1 MIVFYLYSL
10 FMQNIPPDFLQSVIK
25 YGYLI
30 IFVLVFLQEVGFPNP
45 IPNELV
51 MVFSGY
57 LGYTGMLKIPLVILV
72 ALFGDLLGSGI
83 LYAVFFFFGKT
94 IMAHKPRW
102 LPISQ
107 KKIDKLS
114 MKFKKQGLTAVIIGR
129 LSPFIR
135 GYVSVLMGLMNFPA
149 KKYVWVLCGTA
160 VFWAFFYVMTGFLI
174 GPYWKLV
181 STYKAYWMLL
191 PVFMLLLI
199 GLLLGI
205 KKVFVRL
212 QTNKL
217 K

>member
-1 MIVFYLYSL
+1 
-10 FMQNIPPDFLQSVIK
+10 MQNIPPDFLQSVIK

-30 IFVLVFLQEVGFPNP
+30 IILLVFLQEVGFPNP

-57 LGYTGMLKIPLVILV
+57 LCYTGMLKVPFVILV
-72 ALFGDLLGSGI
+72 ALLGDLLGSGI
-83 LYAVFFFFGKT
+83 LYAVFYFFGKK
-94 IMAHKPRW
+94 IMKKKPRW

-107 KKIDKLS
+107 KKIDKLAA
-114 MKFKKQGLTAVIIGR
+114 KFQKQGISAVIIGR

-135 GYVSVLMGLMNFPA
+135 GYVSVLMGIMNYPA
-149 KKYVWVLCGTA
+149 KKYSWILVGTA
-160 VFWAFFYVMTGFLI
+160 IFWACFYVLTGYLI

-199 GLLLGI
+199 GLLLGLR
-205 KKVFVRL
+205 KVFARL
-212 QTNKL
+212 QTKKN
-217 K
+217 

>member
-1 MIVFYLYSL
+1 
-10 FMQNIPPDFLQSVIK
+10 MQNIPPDFLQSVIK

-30 IFVLVFLQEVGFPNP
+30 IILLVFLQEVGFPNP

-57 LGYTGMLKIPLVILV
+57 LCYTGMLKVPFVILV
-72 ALFGDLLGSGI
+72 ALLGDLLGSGI
-83 LYAVFFFFGKT
+83 LYAVFYYFGKK
-94 IMAHKPRW
+94 IMKKKPRW

-107 KKIDKLS
+107 KKIDKLAA
-114 MKFKKQGLTAVIIGR
+114 KFQKQGISAVIIGR

-135 GYVSVLMGLMNFPA
+135 GYVSVLMGLMNYPA
-149 KKYVWVLCGTA
+149 KKYSWILVGTA
-160 VFWAFFYVMTGFLI
+160 IFWACFYVLTGYLI

-199 GLLLGI
+199 VLLLGLR
-205 KKVFVRL
+205 KVFVRL
-212 QTNKL
+212 QTKKIN
-217 K
+217 

>member
-1 MIVFYLYSL
+1 
-10 FMQNIPPDFLQSVIK
+10 MQNIPPDFLQSVIK

-30 IFVLVFLQEVGFPNP
+30 IILLVFLQEVGFPNP

-57 LGYTGMLKIPLVILV
+57 LCYTGMLKLPFVILV
-72 ALFGDLLGSGI
+72 ALLGDLLGSGI
-83 LYAVFFFFGKT
+83 LYAVFFFFGKK
-94 IMAHKPRW
+94 IMKKKPRW

-107 KKIDKLS
+107 KKIDKLAA
-114 MKFKKQGLTAVIIGR
+114 KFQKQGISAVIIGR

-135 GYVSVLMGLMNFPA
+135 GYVSVLMGLMNYPA
-149 KKYVWVLCGTA
+149 KKYLWILVGTA
-160 VFWAFFYVMTGFLI
+160 IFWACFYVLTGYLI

-199 GLLLGI
+199 GLLLGLR
-205 KKVFVRL
+205 KVFARL
-212 QTNKL
+212 QTK
-217 K
+217 KIM

>member
-1 MIVFYLYSL
+1 
-10 FMQNIPPDFLQSVIK
+10 MQNIPPDFLQSIIK

-30 IFVLVFLQEVGFPNP
+30 IILLVFLQEVGFPNP

-57 LGYTGMLKIPLVILV
+57 LCYTGMLKVPFVILV
-72 ALFGDLLGSGI
+72 ALLGDLLGSGI
-83 LYAVFFFFGKT
+83 LYAVFYFFGKK
-94 IMAHKPRW
+94 IMKKKPRW

-107 KKIDKLS
+107 KKIDKLAA
-114 MKFKKQGLTAVIIGR
+114 KFQKQGISAVIIGR

-135 GYVSVLMGLMNFPA
+135 GYVSVLMGMMNYPA
-149 KKYVWVLCGTA
+149 KKYLWILVGTA
-160 VFWAFFYVMTGFLI
+160 IFWACFYVLTGYLI

-199 GLLLGI
+199 GLLLGLR
-205 KKVFVRL
+205 KVFARL
-212 QTNKL
+212 QTKKN
-217 K
+217 

>member
-1 MIVFYLYSL
+1 
-10 FMQNIPPDFLQSVIK
+10 MQNIPPDFLQSVIK

-30 IFVLVFLQEVGFPNP
+30 IILLVFLQEVGFPNP

-57 LGYTGMLKIPLVILV
+57 LCYTGMLKVPLVILV
-72 ALFGDLLGSGI
+72 ALLGDLLGSGI
-83 LYAVFFFFGKT
+83 LYAVFFFFGKK
-94 IMAHKPRW
+94 IMKKKPRW

-107 KKIDKLS
+107 KKIDKLAA
-114 MKFKKQGLTAVIIGR
+114 KFQKQGISAVIIGR

-135 GYVSVLMGLMNFPA
+135 GYVSVLMGLMNYPA
-149 KKYVWVLCGTA
+149 KKYLWILVGTA
-160 VFWAFFYVMTGFLI
+160 IFWACFYVLTGYLI

-199 GLLLGI
+199 GLLLGLR
-205 KKVFVRL
+205 KVFARL
-212 QTNKL
+212 QSKKN
-217 K
+217 

>member
-1 MIVFYLYSL
+1 
-10 FMQNIPPDFLQSVIK
+10 MQNIPPDFLQSIIK

-30 IFVLVFLQEVGFPNP
+30 IILLVFLQEVGFPNP

-57 LGYTGMLKIPLVILV
+57 LCYTGMLKVPFVILV
-72 ALFGDLLGSGI
+72 ALLGDLLGSGI
-83 LYAVFFFFGKT
+83 LYAVFYFFGKK
-94 IMAHKPRW
+94 IMKKKPRW

-107 KKIDKLS
+107 KKIDKLAA
-114 MKFKKQGLTAVIIGR
+114 KFQKQGISAVIIGR

-135 GYVSVLMGLMNFPA
+135 GYVSVLMGIMNYPA
-149 KKYVWVLCGTA
+149 KKYSWILVGTA
-160 VFWAFFYVMTGFLI
+160 IFWACFYVLTGYLI

-199 GLLLGI
+199 GLLLGLR
-205 KKVFVRL
+205 KVFARL
-212 QTNKL
+212 QTKKN
-217 K
+217 

>member
-1 MIVFYLYSL
+1 
-10 FMQNIPPDFLQSVIK
+10 MQNIPPDFLQSVIK

-30 IFVLVFLQEVGFPNP
+30 IILLVFLQEVGFPNP

-57 LGYTGMLKIPLVILV
+57 LCYTGMLKVPFVILV
-72 ALFGDLLGSGI
+72 ALLGDLLGSGI
-83 LYAVFFFFGKT
+83 LYAVFFFFGKK
-94 IMAHKPRW
+94 IMKKKPRW

-107 KKIDKLS
+107 KKIDKLAA
-114 MKFKKQGLTAVIIGR
+114 KFQKQGISAVIIGR

-135 GYVSVLMGLMNFPA
+135 GYVSVLMGLMNYPA
-149 KKYVWVLCGTA
+149 KKYLWILVGTA
-160 VFWAFFYVMTGFLI
+160 IFWACFYVLTGYLI

-199 GLLLGI
+199 GLLLGLR
-205 KKVFVRL
+205 KVYARL
-212 QTNKL
+212 QTK
-217 K
+217 KIM

>member
-1 MIVFYLYSL
+1 
-10 FMQNIPPDFLQSVIK
+10 MQNIPPDFLQSVIK

-30 IFVLVFLQEVGFPNP
+30 IILLVFLQEVGFPNP

-57 LGYTGMLKIPLVILV
+57 LCYTGMLKVPFVILV
-72 ALFGDLLGSGI
+72 ALLGDLLGSGI
-83 LYAVFFFFGKT
+83 LYAVFYFFGKK
-94 IMAHKPRW
+94 IMKKKPRW

-107 KKIDKLS
+107 KKIDKLAA
-114 MKFKKQGLTAVIIGR
+114 KFQKQGISAVIIGR

-135 GYVSVLMGLMNFPA
+135 GYVSVLMGLMNYPA
-149 KKYVWVLCGTA
+149 KKYSWILVGTA
-160 VFWAFFYVMTGFLI
+160 IFWACFYVLTGYLI

-199 GLLLGI
+199 VLLLGLR
-205 KKVFVRL
+205 KVFVRL
-212 QTNKL
+212 QTKKIN
-217 K
+217 